1 MLSTIYAA
9 LSGMLGF
16 SKGLDVISNNIAN
29 LNTPGF
35 KASELEFR
43 DLFYR
48 YSQDGGAPDGSRSQV
63 GSGLDTKGTR
73 TRFRQGEL
81 RDSGNPLDVAIDG
94 NGFLVLQP
102 KDGSGV
108 VYGRG
113 VSQIYTRAGQLEFGT
128 DGILAERVTGARV
141 MVYDGASMHELSID
155 SLRTSAPSP
164 TANIR
169 LSGNFLPSNDNSSTN
184 PTAEVRNVTVF
195 DQDGR
200 SRTLSILFTRDSS
213 DSAHWFG
220 EVRDESNT
228 LLLPTGGEVRFQPNG
243 APAAGGE
250 SFSVTLTAASGSS
263 SSVRVEIGEA
273 GSFSGVTNLS
283 GPTQNLQVRSQDGVA
298 AGSLT
303 SATFDERGTLRLAYS
318 NGKTTSGPSLAL
330 AWFDDLQA
338 LRLTSGSLFVNDGG
352 QAPVIGTAREGIM
365 GGVAAGRVE
374 LSNVELTEQF
384 TDLIILQRGYQA
396 SSQVTSVAN
405 EMIQQLLDLDRKR

>member
-1 MLSTIYAA
+1 MLSTIYSA

-48 YSQDGGAPDGSRSQV
+48 YSQDGSAPDGARSQI

-81 RDSGNPLDVAIDG
+81 RDSGNPLDVAVDG

-102 KDGSGV
+102 KDGESL
-108 VYGRG
+108 YGPRG
-113 VSQIYTRAGQLEFGT
+113 GQVYTRAGQLEFGT
-128 DGILAERVTGARV
+128 DGILVERSSGARV
-141 MVYDGASMHELSID
+141 MVLDGGGMHELSINN
-155 SLRTSAPSP
+155 LRTSAPVA
-164 TANIR
+164 TTEIR
-169 LSGNFLPSNDNSSTN
+169 VSGNLSPGSTTADLND
-184 PTAEVRNVTVF
+184 VKVF
-195 DQDGR
+195 DQAGQ
-200 SRTLSILFTRDSS
+200 SHTLSIHFTRDSA
-213 DSAHWFG
+213 DAAHWLV
-220 EVRDESNT
+220 EARDSDNQ
-228 LLLPTGGEVRFQPNG
+228 LLGSGEVRFQGNG
-243 APAAGGE
+243 SPAPGANTF
-250 SFSVTLTAASGSS
+250 SFAFAAASTPSS
-263 SSVRVEIGEA
+263 TITLQLGEP
-273 GSFSGVTNLS
+273 GSFSGVTNFS
-283 GPTQNLQVRSQDGVA
+283 GPTQSPLQVRSQNGVA

-303 SATFDERGTLRLAYS
+303 SVTFDEGGALRVSYS
-318 NGKTTSGPSLAL
+318 NGKTVSGPSLAL

-338 LRLTSGSLFVNDGG
+338 LRVSAGSIFVNDSG
-352 QAPVIGTAREGIM
+352 QAPIIGKAHAGVM
-365 GGVAAGRVE
+365 GRIAAGKVE

-405 EMIQQLLDLDRKR
+405 EMIQQLLNLGKKG

>member
-1 MLSTIYAA
+1 MFSTIYSA

-102 KDGSGV
+102 KDGGV
-108 VYGRG
+108 LYGRG
-113 VSQIYTRAGQLEFGT
+113 VSQLYTRAGQLEFGT
-128 DGILAERVTGARV
+128 DGILVERVTGARV
-141 MVYDGASMHELSID
+141 MVYDGAGMRELSID
-155 SLRTSAPSP
+155 SLRVSAPVP

-169 LSGNFLPSNDNSSTN
+169 VAGDLLAGNITTQLN
-184 PTAEVRNVTVF
+184 NVTVF
-195 DQDGR
+195 DQVGR
-200 SRTLSILFTRDSS
+200 SRTLSIHFARPNTNTS
-213 DSAHWFG
+213 DSTRWTT
-220 EVRDESNT
+220 EVRDENGTSIGT
-228 LLLPTGGEVRFQPNG
+228 GEVRFQPDG
-243 APAAGGE
+243 SPAAGAN
-250 SFSVTLTAASGSS
+250 SFSFALPSASGPSTI
-263 SSVRVEIGEA
+263 SVNIGEP
-273 GSFSGVTNLS
+273 GTFSGVVANLS
-283 GPTQNLQVRSQDGVA
+283 GPGSQNTLQMRSQDGFA

-303 SATFDERGTLRLAYS
+303 SATFDERGTLRLSYS
-318 NGKTTSGPSLAL
+318 NGKTTPGPSLAL

-365 GGVAAGRVE
+365 GGIAAGRVE